1 MEKTV
6 TFNYKKADRIP
17 KMMYKI
23 LTDSHGK
30 RGDVKLFKGLLPP
43 GWDILTEPK
52 FEQLKA
58 EAEYKIENAETLDA

>member
-1 MEKTV
+1 MTLI
-6 TFNYKKADRIP
+6 TKKSDRIP

-23 LTDSHGK
+23 ITDKDGK

-52 FEQLKA
+52 FEQLIA
-58 EAEYKIENAETLDA
+58 ESERKMVDGELDA